1 MKVIDVM
8 DYSTLLW
15 MQSHPTW
22 AQAVDKCSYS
32 GLQQGLDCEGI
43 AGYIEV
49 KVELEIKDLSKF
61 AAMNEVLYEDRIRD
75 AIMNIRAALLH
86 K

>member
-15 MQSHPTW
+15 MQSHPSW

-32 GLQQGLDCEGI
+32 GLQHGLECEGV

-49 KVELEIKDLSKF
+49 KVELDIKDLSKF
-61 AAMNEVLYEDRIRD
+61 ASMYEVLYEDRIRD
-75 AIMNIRAALLH
+75 NIMKIRAALLH